1 MNLSLSAVVVLLA
14 YLAAISFFGV
24 YLGRKRKSV
33 DDYFLASRSVPWWA
47 IAACIVATETST
59 LTFTRV
65 PGFSYDGNWV
75 FLQLGLG
82 YILGRFIIAAV
93 LIPAYFRGE
102 VFTSYQFLLRRFGPS
117 VRNVAAAVF
126 LVYRTLADGIRLHAA
141 ALVVAV
147 AVGAPEPYFVLLLA
161 AAMMFY
167 TEEGGVKATIWT
179 DVVQLFVY
187 LAGALAVLVAVAH
200 ALPGGITE
208 TLASAAAA
216 GKTQV
221 LDLSLDA
228 GRTYTL
234 WSGVIGGMFL
244 TLATHGTDQYLV
256 QRLLDA
262 RSARDA
268 ARGLV
273 LSGFVVFGQFA
284 LFLLIGTLLGS
295 FYGGKSFARGDEVLP
310 TFIANEL
317 PGARTGFI
325 LAAVVAAALSPSLN
339 SLAST
344 TLKDFYIPYVNPR
357 AGEAQQI
364 RLGRIFT
371 VFWGVAQAIVALL
384 AQRVSSALEAG
395 LAALSYASGPTV
407 GAFLLG
413 VSSRRA
419 TAAGTLVG
427 MLAGLVTPTLVGL
440 LTPLAWTWNVAVGA
454 MTTYLAGHLCS
465 RILTK
470 RSLWR

>member
-1 MNLSLSAVVVLLA
+1 MNLSLSTVVVLLA
-14 YLAAISFFGV
+14 YLAAISFFGF

-47 IAACIVATETST
+47 IAACVVATETST
-59 LTFTRV
+59 LTFTSV
-65 PGFSYDGNWV
+65 PGFSYNGNWA
-75 FLQLGLG
+75 FLQLALG
-82 YILGRFIIAAV
+82 YILGRFIIAAL

-102 VFTSYQFLLRRFGPS
+102 VFTSYELLLRRFGPS

-147 AVGAPEPYFVLLLA
+147 VVGAPEPYFILVLA

-179 DVVQLFVY
+179 DVVQMFVY
-187 LAGALAVLVAVAH
+187 LAGALAVLVAVTS
-200 ALPGGITE
+200 ALPGGISE
-208 TLASAAAA
+208 AVASAAAE
-216 GKTQV
+216 GKMQV
-221 LDLSLDA
+221 LDLSFDL
-228 GRTYTL
+228 GNTYTF

-256 QRLLDA
+256 QRLLAA

-268 ARGLV
+268 GRGLV

-284 LFLLIGTLLGS
+284 LFLLIGTLLWS
-295 FYGGKSFARGDEVLP
+295 FYGGQSFARGDEVLP

-317 PGARTGFI
+317 PGAWTGFI

-344 TLKDFYIPYVNPR
+344 TLKDFYIPYLNPG

-384 AQRVSSALEAG
+384 AQRASSALEAG

-419 TAAGTLVG
+419 TSAGTLIG
-427 MLAGLVTPTLVGL
+427 MLAGLTAPTLVGL
-440 LTPLAWTWNVAVGA
+440 LTPLAWT
-454 MTTYLAGHLCS
+454 
-465 RILTK
+465 
-470 RSLWR
+470 